1 MVFALDK
8 KEEEWIW
15 QNVHRRT
22 VEFSFLKMIW
32 SKCCK
37 LLTFINFSGSICKV
51 YRISLYTFQLGN
63 YSYVFSIKHLLI

>member
-15 QNVHRRT
+15 QNVQGRII

-37 LLTFINFSGSICKV
+37 LLPFINFSGSICKV
-51 YRISLYTFQLGN
+51 HRISLYTFQLGN
-63 YSYVFSIKHLLI
+63 YSYVFSMKH